1 MNHIYKTTNFKRFLA
16 FILSFSQILTSCN
29 TNNSS
34 KKDCPYGA
42 HEKKWNSEKN
52 AWSCP
57 GGNHPREGSK
67 TTRSANQ
74 QANIKYAEADFTR
87 YQQRMQHSME
97 ETYYGGDFFERS
109 KEALRRADD
118 IVKARHAEQK
128 SRRKSEFAKL
138 KRIHRVWQEEEKEQD
153 TEEHLYEQQKPAPRE
168 AEDII
173 EEEIRRKRGEDW
185 LREGR
190 EKIEREKQE
199 QEREWARREEE
210 ARLFIEQSH
219 REAQEA
225 WNNAWQK
232 RDQYYEEQRQL
243 KEKQQQELERLRP
256 FIQQQLEEEKQQKEA
271 ERLRIEEK
279 KQAKKARRA
288 AKEKAR
294 WKEIKEATRK
304 SQEELHKKHEDI
316 LRESEAHVEEVER
329 TCKLLYQEQQAQ
341 LKVFQEEVAQKST
354 LERIKQP
361 ESVESTPEGWIEI
374 KRLEQKDVELEQA
387 KSEVEDLICQEF
399 KHAPSERLERLQ
411 KFEDSNQIS
420 PPISELFRPTDVG
433 SPDLSMYD
441 LELDMNLG
449 LSDDEEDWIKH
460 ANKAEQ
466 MWEEGM
472 KARLPEHIVPLKIS
486 LEQAAKCPISEE
498 EYEELQAS
506 KEKWLNF
513 KETYGMLTENDKAE
527 LTKVRESAKE
537 KKQESESANSQ
548 EGKATKKGGIQQE
561 EAKNIQNPE
570 KGKTDRQNKKQH
582 QAVSKETENLAIGK
596 QEDDNADQEA
606 DIDETEE
613 ESIASDETD
622 EDVDSDK
629 EEKENIYILGLTLE
643 NAVSSV
649 EAYVEAVQT
658 GVLSSEEIKAQGKA
672 LLQKIESL
680 KKQEKY
686 SFRIHTRLI
695 DDMDEVPAEM
705 LQAQIET
712 HKTQLKILRSLR
724 DKLQQTCSF
733 TEEELTSC
741 KVRIKK
747 VKEKDIEAY
756 EVDSSDEEDKI
767 LGSYSR
773 ADLAFQK
780 GVGKGVIKA
789 LKEAPQTIKND
800 LQDLV
805 DTIATQNITTI
816 IKGLLGFIQQVPSLL
831 VSLGEY
837 VESIEGDEAAKGEE
851 LGKYIA
857 DKIILYTLG
866 RQTKLL
872 ADLGKMAKLGKA
884 MEEILKEAYK
894 AEQALKGMK
903 KISKLEKQALKKERQ
918 AARLERRI
926 KRKTSKTAK
935 QAHKLPPKEALN
947 KQPKVQKEYNG
958 KDKEWNGKYRKKKIG
973 VSGKEG
979 AKNPPEW
986 AKDYLPIQGESGKEF
1001 AKRIMNEKYGPGNYN
1016 KGPKTEFNKIKKW
1029 ADRSFE

>member
-1 MNHIYKTTNFKRFLA
+1 MNHSNKTTNLKRFLA

-29 TNNSS
+29 NNSSS
-34 KKDCPYGA
+34 KKDCPFGA

-57 GGNHPREGSK
+57 GGNHPREGSQ
-67 TTRSANQ
+67 TTRSAKE
-74 QANIKYAEADFTR
+74 QASIKYAEADFVR

-97 ETYYGGDFFERS
+97 GTYYGGNFFERS
-109 KEALRRADD
+109 REALLRADE
-118 IVKARHAEQK
+118 IVKARHEEQK

-138 KRIHRVWQEEEKEQD
+138 NRMYRIQQEEEQKEQED
-153 TEEHLYEQQKPAPRE
+153 TKEHLQEQQKRAARE
-168 AEDII
+168 AEERI
-173 EEEIRRKRGEDW
+173 EEEIRRKREEDW

-199 QEREWARREEE
+199 QEREWTRREEE
-210 ARLFIEQSH
+210 ARQFIEQSH

-225 WNNAWQK
+225 RNNACQK

-243 KEKQQQELERLRP
+243 QEKQKEELERLRP
-256 FIQQQLEEEKQQKEA
+256 LIQQQLEEEKRQKEA
-271 ERLRIEEK
+271 ERLEIEAK

-288 AKEKAR
+288 AKEKLR

-316 LRESEAHVEEVER
+316 LRESEAHIEEVER
-329 TCKLLYQEQQAQ
+329 TCKALYQEQHIQ
-341 LKVFQEEVAQKST
+341 LKNWDQKLT
-354 LERIKQP
+354 LERIKHL
-361 ESVESTPEGWIEI
+361 ESVENTPEGWIGI

-399 KHAPSERLERLQ
+399 KNAPSERLEGFK
-411 KFEDSNQIS
+411 KFEDSNQVS
-420 PPISELFRPTDVG
+420 PPISELFKPTDVG

-441 LELDMNLG
+441 LELDMSLG

-460 ANKAEQ
+460 ANKATQ

-486 LEQAAKCPISEE
+486 LEQAAKRPISEE

-513 KETYGMLTENDKAE
+513 KEAYGMLTENDKAE
-527 LTKVRESAKE
+527 LTKVQKSGNE
-537 KKQESESANSQ
+537 KKQQSELASNQ
-548 EGKATKKGGIQQE
+548 EDKAINNDSTRKEDARKIQS
-561 EAKNIQNPE
+561 PE
-570 KGKTDRQNKKQH
+570 KGKTDTQNKKRH
-582 QAVSKETENLAIGK
+582 QAVSKEAENLTIGK
-596 QEDDNADQEA
+596 QEIDVVDQET
-606 DIDETEE
+606 DIDETDEE
-613 ESIASDETD
+613 FITSDETD
-622 EDVDSDK
+622 EDVDSGK
-629 EEKENIYILGLTLE
+629 EEKGDIYSLGLTLE
-643 NAVSSV
+643 NATSSV

-658 GVLSSEEIKAQGKA
+658 GILNSEETKTQGKA
-672 LLQKIESL
+672 LLQKIEAL
-680 KKQEKY
+680 KKHEKY
-686 SFRIHTRLI
+686 SFRIHSRLI
-695 DDMDEVPAEM
+695 DDMDEVPAEI

-712 HKTQLKILRSLR
+712 HKVQLKILRSLR
-724 DKLQQTCSF
+724 NKLQKTCSF
-733 TEEELTSC
+733 TEEELTGC

-747 VKEKDIEAY
+747 VKKKDIEAY
-756 EVDSSDEEDKI
+756 EVDSSDEEDTI

-816 IKGLLGFIQQVPSLL
+816 IKGLLGFIQQVPTLL
-831 VSLGEY
+831 VSLGEF
-837 VESIEGDEAAKGEE
+837 VESIEGNEAAKGEE

-872 ADLGKMAKLGKA
+872 ADLGKMTKLGKA

-903 KISKLEKQALKKERQ
+903 KGNHIKTKGKKFSTKRINQKGKVKQPIQKQERRGIGENYKKPPKVPKAFPELTRVPGKTYIKGTNEVRRRWKDKKGKIYEWDYQHQALEKY
-918 AARLERRI
+918 
-926 KRKTSKTAK
+926 
-935 QAHKLPPKEALN
+935 N
-947 KQPKVQKEYNG
+947 KQG
-958 KDKEWNGKYRKKKIG
+958 KHLGEFCPDTGIQLKPANSNRKI
-973 VSGKEG
+973 E
-979 AKNPPEW
+979 
-986 AKDYLPIQGESGKEF
+986 L
-1001 AKRIMNEKYGPGNYN
+1001 
-1016 KGPKTEFNKIKKW
+1016 
-1029 ADRSFE
+1029 